1 MKVKCIKDFCGMN
14 LLTVGKIY
22 DVKEETIGY
31 YDGITIYRGTND
43 HGMEFKLSDDTL
55 GIYFEKAEL

>member
-1 MKVKCIKDFCGMN
+1 MKMKCIKDFLGMN

-31 YDGITIYRGTND
+31 CDGITIYRVTND
-43 HGMEFKLSDDTL
+43 LGMEFKLSDKTL
-55 GIYFEKAEL
+55 EIYFEKAD